1 MTTRFLYEGGALLKE
16 LKKVTNWVCHRNK
29 IPIDPKTGNTAKS
42 NDRSTWGTYQQAKSF
57 MEKDKSIS
65 GLGFM
70 FSESPY
76 VGIDIDHCIVD
87 GKMSKLALDVISTFQ
102 SYTEISPSG
111 TGIHII
117 CKGKLPGAGR
127 KNSDLGLEMYDS
139 GRYFTVTE
147 NVLKGYT
154 IIGERQQEIN
164 ELYQKYFST
173 KKYETS
179 KQQMLQPAICLDDNK
194 IIDMAGRSQN
204 GRKFLDLYAGNWQGY
219 YKSQS
224 EADIA
229 FCNMLA
235 FWTGRDDV
243 QMDRIFRASGL
254 MREKWS
260 KKHGINTY
268 GDMTITKA
276 IDCCDTVYQPTKN
289 VSTFPNANQKVQTL
303 SKENLQC
310 VGQCTASQTNNQS
323 KQNDNQLQ
331 QNDFKHI
338 NNVETHTELQQ
349 NTDSDNVHDSGF
361 HPNSQTFLQKSLT
374 KNSEL
379 GERNY
384 MDCSLDRFHKF
395 NAKGNIT
402 GVFDAEIMEYI
413 IQTEN
418 IVVVGDCAYL
428 YQNGV
433 YNMDRKG
440 SHIKNIIQNLIYKEY
455 QNSRTINRIY
465 DLIMIQPCLRKSY
478 TNMNQYPDYYIN
490 FQNGMLNVQ
499 TIEMLP
505 HSPEYFSMN
514 QIPHEYKVL
523 TKSDLEKFP
532 NSQHF
537 LKTSFHLPD
546 VNTIFQYMG
555 ICLTNTI
562 LYQVFLLLLGEGAN
576 GKSILIDILNA
587 VIGEQNT
594 SNLSMDKLAER
605 FFSSQLLFK
614 LCNTCADISKISI
627 DDDAELK
634 KIIGGDII
642 QAEFKGKDS
651 FSFRPYAKMLFSANR
666 FPYVDD
672 RSEGFKRRLRVI
684 EMNKKPQHKDVHLKQ
699 KIMAELDF
707 WIFTA
712 VQGLREVLNNHDI
725 YESDNSKKVKENI
738 HKNSDSV
745 YAFVNDCIVVQQG
758 HNIPRSEMFQEY
770 DNYCVKNE
778 RARVKKKNFYE
789 EMIAKGFS
797 VKQDKNGCR
806 LFANVCFKPWKENDD
821 KYDKYFYK
829 G

>member
-1 MTTRFLYEGGALLKE
+1 MKE
-16 LKKVTNWVCHRNK
+16 LKKIANWVCHRNK
-29 IPIDPKTGNTAKS
+29 IPIDPRTGKPAKS
-42 NDRSTWGTYQQAKSF
+42 NDRSTWGTYTQAKAY
-57 MEKDKSIS
+57 MGADKSIS

-70 FSESPY
+70 FSHSSY
-76 VGIDIDHCIVD
+76 VGIDIDHCITD
-87 GKMSKLALDVISTFQ
+87 RKLSDFAKQVIKSMN
-102 SYTEISPSG
+102 SYTELSPSG

-117 CKGKLPGAGR
+117 CKGELLGAGR

-147 NVLKGYT
+147 KALKGYDT
-154 IIGERQQEIN
+154 VQYRQNEI
-164 ELYQKYFST
+164 EMLYQKYFDVP
-173 KKYETS
+173 KKEHYI
-179 KQQMLQPAICLDDNK
+179 QQTLQQNCLEDDK
-194 IIDMAGRSQN
+194 IIEIAGKSQN
-204 GRKFLDLYAGNWQGY
+204 GSKFLDLYTGNWQGY

-224 EADIA
+224 EADLS

-235 FWTGRDDV
+235 FWTGCDDV

-289 VSTFPNANQKVQTL
+289 VSTLPNANQKVQTL

-310 VGQCTASQTNNQS
+310 VGQYTASQTES
-323 KQNDNQLQ
+323 A

-338 NNVETHTELQQ
+338 NNVETHTALQQ
-349 NTDSDNVHDSGF
+349 YTYGDNVHDSGL
-361 HPNSQTFLQKSLT
+361 HPHPQTFLQKSLT

-433 YNMDRKG
+433 YNIDRKG

-499 TIEMLP
+499 TMEMLP

-514 QIPHEYKVL
+514 QIPHEYKAL
-523 TKSDLEKFP
+523 TKSDLENFP
-532 NSQHF
+532 YSQHF

-576 GKSILIDILNA
+576 GKSIMIDILNA

-684 EMNKKPQHKDVHLKQ
+684 EMNKKPPKKDVHLKQ

-725 YESDNSKKVKENI
+725 FESDNSKKMREDI
-738 HKNSDSV
+738 YKNGDSV
-745 YAFVNDCIVVQQG
+745 YSFIKDCLQPQQE
-758 HNIPRSEMFQEY
+758 HNIRRSEMFQEY
-770 DNYCVKNE
+770 EKYCQYYE
-778 RARVKKKNFYE
+778 RVRVKKKTFFE
-789 EMIAKGFS
+789 ELKAKGFTIKRDREGF
-797 VKQDKNGCR
+797 VIYENIALTVWREEENIFFKN
-806 LFANVCFKPWKENDD
+806 K
-821 KYDKYFYK
+821 
-829 G
+829 

>member
-1 MTTRFLYEGGALLKE
+1 MQSMKRYS
-16 LKKVTNWVCHRNK
+16 NWVCHKNK

-42 NDRSTWGTYQQAKSF
+42 NDSGTWGTYQQAKLL
-57 MEKDKSIS
+57 MEQDKSIS

-70 FSESPY
+70 FSHSPY

-87 GKMSKLALDVISTFQ
+87 GKMSKLALNIVYEFQ
-102 SYTEISPSG
+102 SYTEYSPSG

-127 KNSDLGLEMYDS
+127 KNSNLGLEMYDS

-147 NVLKGYT
+147 NVLKGYN
-154 IIGERQQEIN
+154 IIGERQQEIDTI
-164 ELYQKYFST
+164 YQKYFSI
-173 KKYETS
+173 KKNEIP
-179 KQQMLQPAICLDDNK
+179 KPQQATICLDDGN
-194 IIDMAGRSQN
+194 IINMASKSQN
-204 GRKFLDLYAGNWQGY
+204 GRKFLDLYVGNWQGY

-224 EADIA
+224 EADLS

-235 FWTGRDDV
+235 FWTACDFD

-254 MREKWS
+254 MREKWD

-276 IDCCDTVYQPTKN
+276 IDCCDTIYQPPE
-289 VSTFPNANQKVQTL
+289 VR
-303 SKENLQC
+303 
-310 VGQCTASQTNNQS
+310 
-323 KQNDNQLQ
+323 
-331 QNDFKHI
+331 DFKNI
-338 NNVETHTELQQ
+338 EVKQQ
-349 NTDSDNVHDSGF
+349 EQEQQQPQLAPVQQEPKADH
-361 HPNSQTFLQKSLT
+361 
-374 KNSEL
+374 
-379 GERNY
+379 
-384 MDCSLDRFHKF
+384 SLDRFHKF

-433 YNMDRKG
+433 YNIDRKG

-499 TIEMLP
+499 TMEMLP
-505 HSPEYFSMN
+505 HSPKYFSMN
-514 QIPHEYKVL
+514 QIPHEYKEL

-532 NSQHF
+532 YSQYF
-537 LKTSFHLPD
+537 LKTSFHLSD
-546 VNTIFQYMG
+546 VTTIFQYMG

-576 GKSILIDILNA
+576 GKSIMIDILNA

-684 EMNKKPQHKDVHLKQ
+684 EMNKKPPKKDVHLKQ

-707 WIFTA
+707 WVFTA

-725 YESDNSKKVKENI
+725 FESDNSKKMREDI
-738 HKNSDSV
+738 YKNGDSV
-745 YAFVNDCIVVQQG
+745 YSFIKDCLVEREGGSI
-758 HNIPRSEMFQEY
+758 RRAEMFQEY
-770 DNYCVKNE
+770 EKYCNYYE
-778 RARVKKKNFYE
+778 RIRVKKRTFFE
-789 EMIAKGFS
+789 EMTAKGFIAKRINNEGYVYKNVFFS
-797 VKQDKNGCR
+797 TWDDEKGIFCKNDK
-806 LFANVCFKPWKENDD
+806 L
-821 KYDKYFYK
+821 
-829 G
+829 

>member
-1 MTTRFLYEGGALLKE
+1 MKE
-16 LKKVTNWVCHRNK
+16 VYILQSMKRYSNWVCHKNK

-42 NDRSTWGTYQQAKSF
+42 NDSGTWGTYQQAKLL
-57 MEKDKSIS
+57 MEQDKSIS

-70 FSESPY
+70 FSHSPY

-87 GKMSKLALDVISTFQ
+87 GKMSKLALNIVYEFQ
-102 SYTEISPSG
+102 SYTEYSPSG

-127 KNSDLGLEMYDS
+127 KNSNLGLEMYDS

-147 NVLKGYT
+147 NVLKGYN
-154 IIGERQQEIN
+154 IIGERQQEIDTI
-164 ELYQKYFST
+164 YQKYFSI
-173 KKYETS
+173 KKNEIP
-179 KQQMLQPAICLDDNK
+179 KPQQATICLDDGN
-194 IIDMAGRSQN
+194 IINMASKSQN
-204 GRKFLDLYAGNWQGY
+204 GRKFLDLYVGNWQNY

-224 EADIA
+224 EADLS

-235 FWTGRDDV
+235 FWTACDFD

-254 MREKWS
+254 MREKWD

-276 IDCCDTVYQPTKN
+276 IDCCDTIYQPPE
-289 VSTFPNANQKVQTL
+289 VR
-303 SKENLQC
+303 
-310 VGQCTASQTNNQS
+310 
-323 KQNDNQLQ
+323 
-331 QNDFKHI
+331 DFKNI
-338 NNVETHTELQQ
+338 EVKQQ
-349 NTDSDNVHDSGF
+349 EQEQQQPQLAPVQQEPKADH
-361 HPNSQTFLQKSLT
+361 
-374 KNSEL
+374 
-379 GERNY
+379 
-384 MDCSLDRFHKF
+384 SLDRFHKF

-433 YNMDRKG
+433 YNIDRKG

-499 TIEMLP
+499 TMEILP
-505 HSPEYFSMN
+505 HSPKYFSMN
-514 QIPHEYKVL
+514 QIPHEYKEL

-532 NSQHF
+532 YSQYF

-546 VNTIFQYMG
+546 VTTIFQYMG

-576 GKSILIDILNA
+576 GKSIMIDILNA

-707 WIFTA
+707 WVFTA

-725 YESDNSKKVKENI
+725 FESDNSKKMREDI
-738 HKNSDSV
+738 YKNGDSV
-745 YAFVNDCIVVQQG
+745 YSFIKDCLVEREGGSI
-758 HNIPRSEMFQEY
+758 RRAEMFQEY
-770 DNYCVKNE
+770 EKYCNYYE
-778 RARVKKKNFYE
+778 RIRVKKRTFFE
-789 EMIAKGFS
+789 EMTAKGFIAKRINNEGYVYKNVFFS
-797 VKQDKNGCR
+797 TWDDEKGIFCKNDK
-806 LFANVCFKPWKENDD
+806 L
-821 KYDKYFYK
+821 
-829 G
+829 

>member
-1 MTTRFLYEGGALLKE
+1 MKE
-16 LKKVTNWVCHRNK
+16 VYILQSMKRYSNWVCHKNK

-42 NDRSTWGTYQQAKSF
+42 NDSGTWGTYQQAKLL
-57 MEKDKSIS
+57 MEQDKSIS

-70 FSESPY
+70 FSHSPY

-87 GKMSKLALDVISTFQ
+87 GKMSKLALNIVYEFQ
-102 SYTEISPSG
+102 SYTEYSPSG

-127 KNSDLGLEMYDS
+127 KNSNLGLEMYDS

-147 NVLKGYT
+147 NVLKGYN
-154 IIGERQQEIN
+154 IIGERQQEIDTI
-164 ELYQKYFST
+164 YQKYFSI
-173 KKYETS
+173 KKNEIP
-179 KQQMLQPAICLDDNK
+179 KPQQATICLDDGN
-194 IIDMAGRSQN
+194 IINMASKSQN
-204 GRKFLDLYAGNWQGY
+204 GRKFLDLYVGNWQNY

-224 EADIA
+224 EADLS

-235 FWTGRDDV
+235 FWTACDFD

-254 MREKWS
+254 MREKWD

-276 IDCCDTVYQPTKN
+276 IDCCDTIYQPPE
-289 VSTFPNANQKVQTL
+289 VR
-303 SKENLQC
+303 
-310 VGQCTASQTNNQS
+310 
-323 KQNDNQLQ
+323 
-331 QNDFKHI
+331 DFKNI
-338 NNVETHTELQQ
+338 EVKQQ
-349 NTDSDNVHDSGF
+349 EQEQQQPQLAPVQQEPKADH
-361 HPNSQTFLQKSLT
+361 
-374 KNSEL
+374 
-379 GERNY
+379 
-384 MDCSLDRFHKF
+384 SLDRFHKF

-433 YNMDRKG
+433 YNIDRKG

-499 TIEMLP
+499 TMEILP
-505 HSPEYFSMN
+505 HSPKYFSMN
-514 QIPHEYKVL
+514 QIPHEYKEL

-532 NSQHF
+532 YSQYF

-546 VNTIFQYMG
+546 VTTIFQYMG

-576 GKSILIDILNA
+576 GKSIMIDILNA

-707 WIFTA
+707 WVFTA

-725 YESDNSKKVKENI
+725 FESDNSKKMREDI
-738 HKNSDSV
+738 YKNGDSV
-745 YAFVNDCIVVQQG
+745 YSFITDCLQPQPE
-758 HNIPRSEMFQEY
+758 HNIKRSEMFQEY
-770 DNYCVKNE
+770 EKYCQYYE
-778 RARVKKKNFYE
+778 RVRVKKKTFFE
-789 EMIAKGFS
+789 ELKAKGFIAKKDRIGYM
-797 VKQDKNGCR
+797 VYNNIA
-806 LFANVCFKPWKENDD
+806 FTVWKEEENIFF
-821 KYDKYFYK
+821 KKNK
-829 G
+829 

>member
-1 MTTRFLYEGGALLKE
+1 MKE
-16 LKKVTNWVCHRNK
+16 VYILQSMKRYSNWVCHKNK

-42 NDRSTWGTYQQAKSF
+42 NDSGTWGTYQQAKLL
-57 MEKDKSIS
+57 MEQDKSIS

-70 FSESPY
+70 FSHSPY

-87 GKMSKLALDVISTFQ
+87 GKMSKLALNIVYEFQ
-102 SYTEISPSG
+102 SYTEYSPSG

-127 KNSDLGLEMYDS
+127 KNSNLGLEMYDS

-147 NVLKGYT
+147 NVLKGYN
-154 IIGERQQEIN
+154 IIGERQQEIDTI
-164 ELYQKYFST
+164 YQKYFSI
-173 KKYETS
+173 KKNEIP
-179 KQQMLQPAICLDDNK
+179 KPQQATICLDDGN
-194 IIDMAGRSQN
+194 IINMASKSQN
-204 GRKFLDLYAGNWQGY
+204 GRKFLDLYVGNWQGY

-224 EADIA
+224 EADLS

-235 FWTGRDDV
+235 FWTACDFD

-254 MREKWS
+254 MREKWD

-276 IDCCDTVYQPTKN
+276 IDCCDTIYQPPE
-289 VSTFPNANQKVQTL
+289 VR
-303 SKENLQC
+303 
-310 VGQCTASQTNNQS
+310 
-323 KQNDNQLQ
+323 
-331 QNDFKHI
+331 DFKNI
-338 NNVETHTELQQ
+338 EVKQQ
-349 NTDSDNVHDSGF
+349 EQEQQQPQLAPVQQEPKADH
-361 HPNSQTFLQKSLT
+361 
-374 KNSEL
+374 
-379 GERNY
+379 
-384 MDCSLDRFHKF
+384 SLDRFHKF

-433 YNMDRKG
+433 YNIDRKG

-499 TIEMLP
+499 TMEMLP
-505 HSPEYFSMN
+505 HSPKYFSMN
-514 QIPHEYKVL
+514 QIPHEYKEL

-532 NSQHF
+532 YSQYF
-537 LKTSFHLPD
+537 LKTSFHLSD
-546 VNTIFQYMG
+546 VTTIFQYMG

-576 GKSILIDILNA
+576 GKSIMIDILNA

-684 EMNKKPQHKDVHLKQ
+684 EMNKKPPKKDVHLKQ

-707 WIFTA
+707 WVFTA

-725 YESDNSKKVKENI
+725 FESDNSKKMREDI
-738 HKNSDSV
+738 YKNGDSV
-745 YAFVNDCIVVQQG
+745 YSFIKDCLVEREGGSI
-758 HNIPRSEMFQEY
+758 RRAEMFQEY
-770 DNYCVKNE
+770 EKYCNYYE
-778 RARVKKKNFYE
+778 RIRVKKRTFFE
-789 EMIAKGFS
+789 EMTAKGFIAKRINNEGYVYKNVFFS
-797 VKQDKNGCR
+797 TWDDEKGIFCKNDK
-806 LFANVCFKPWKENDD
+806 L
-821 KYDKYFYK
+821 
-829 G
+829 